1 MNVNGNR
8 FGNEH
13 DSLRY
18 NLDNNIVGGYN
29 LRRNDSSKDINKNVT
44 LLNRNY
50 NQF

>member
-8 FGNEH
+8 FGNEP
-13 DSLRY
+13 DNLRY
-18 NLDNNIVGGYN
+18 NLDNNIGGYN
-29 LRRNDSSKDINKNVT
+29 LSRKDSSKDISKNVT